1 MCHRTASDGPDHAV
15 RYAKLRWFLP
25 QTPTA
30 SIRSFIQGRMTEQP
44 RPLSAQLEPPPGIA
58 IELFQALLRKGRTQ
72 SLVSGTVLFHAGDSD
87 RSAYYLLSGEM
98 RLTDERGTS
107 ERLCAG
113 TAAAKRP
120 IAHRQPRTVTAIAR
134 GDCRVLRFDREVLE
148 ASASRDT
155 PGGIQVTEI
164 RTDPGL
170 ARDEGDSDDWMTRW
184 LQSGTFSRM
193 PPAKLQALFLRIQE
207 RPVSAGEVIIRQGE
221 EGDCFYVVKLGK
233 AKVTR
238 CLKVGTDLTLAHL
251 SAGNGFGEEALLTGA
266 VRNASVTMLTD
277 GVVMRLS
284 RQDFDELL
292 RDVTVRRL
300 SFSDA
305 KERKGAI
312 WIDVRLEREHQG
324 GAITGSINIPLFMV
338 RLKADA
344 LDPKK
349 DYIVYCDTGQRSAA
363 AAFLLTGRGLNVY
376 VLDGGLAAQP
386 SRA

>member
-1 MCHRTASDGPDHAV
+1 
-15 RYAKLRWFLP
+15 
-25 QTPTA
+25 
-30 SIRSFIQGRMTEQP
+30 MTEQP
-44 RPLSAQLEPPPGIA
+44 DRPLFAEFEPPPGVA
-58 IELFQALLRKGRTQ
+58 AERFQALLRKGHTR
-72 SLVSGTVLFHAGDSD
+72 SLASGTVLFHAGDSD
-87 RSAYYLLSGEM
+87 RSAYYLLSGEI

-107 ERLCAG
+107 EPLLAG

-120 IAHRQPRTVTAIAR
+120 IAHRQPRPVTAIAR

-164 RTDPGL
+164 RTDAGL
-170 ARDEGDSDDWMTRW
+170 TRDEGASDDWMTRL
-184 LQSGTFSRM
+184 LQSGTFSRL
-193 PPAKLQALFLRIQE
+193 PPAKLHALFLRIQE
-207 RPVSAGEVIIRQGE
+207 RPVSAGEVIVRQGE
-221 EGDCFYVVKLGK
+221 EGDCFYIVKLGK

-238 CLKVGTDLTLAHL
+238 SLKVGTDLTLAQL
-251 SAGNGFGEEALLTGA
+251 SAGDGFGEEALLTGA
-266 VRNASVTMLTD
+266 ARNASITMLTD

-292 RDVTVRRL
+292 REANVRRL
-300 SFSDA
+300 SFSEA
-305 KERKGAI
+305 QERKGAI
-312 WIDVRLEREHQG
+312 WIDVRLEREHQS
-324 GAITGSINIPLFMV
+324 GAIAGSINIPLFMV

-376 VLDGGLAAQP
+376 VLDGGLAAAQS

>member
-1 MCHRTASDGPDHAV
+1 MTQQPD
-15 RYAKLRWFLP
+15 
-25 QTPTA
+25 
-30 SIRSFIQGRMTEQP
+30 
-44 RPLSAQLEPPPGIA
+44 RPLSAQFEPPPGVA
-58 IELFQALLRKGRTQ
+58 AELFRALVRKGHTQ
-72 SLVSGTVLFHAGDSD
+72 SLASGTVLFHAGDSD

-107 ERLCAG
+107 EPLLAG

-120 IAHRQPRTVTAIAR
+120 IAHRQPRTVTAIAAA
-134 GDCRVLRFDREVLE
+134 DCRVLRFDREILE

-164 RTDPGL
+164 RTDAGL
-170 ARDEGDSDDWMTRW
+170 ARDEGASDDWMTRL
-184 LQSGTFSRM
+184 LQSGTFSRL

-207 RPVSAGEVIIRQGE
+207 RPVSAGEVIVRQGD
-221 EGDCFYVVKLGK
+221 EGDCFYIVKLGK

-238 CLKVGTDLTLAHL
+238 SLKVGTDLTLAQL
-251 SAGNGFGEEALLTGA
+251 SAGDGFGEEALFTGA
-266 VRNASVTMLTD
+266 ARNASVTMLTD

-284 RQDFDELL
+284 KQDFDELL
-292 RDVTVRRL
+292 REATVRRL

-324 GAITGSINIPLFMV
+324 GAIPGSINIPLFMV

-344 LDPKK
+344 LDPNK

-376 VLDGGLAAQP
+376 VLDGGLAAAQP
-386 SRA
+386 SRD